1 MANVKISAL
10 PAVTTVNPTVDV
22 LPLVSNAGASTTK
35 ATPEEIVY
43 AALSATGTSGDVL
56 VSQGT
61 GVDPIWQT
69 PPLGPTGPT
78 GATGATG
85 PTGPTGS
92 TGATGPVGP
101 TGDTGPTGPTGDTGP
116 TGPQILSNV
125 TAGEIADSTNAINT
139 TGKASGRVV
148 WETTNSKIKVAV
160 GSGVNDDWVDADGTN
175 PVTPAP

>member
-10 PAVTTVNPTVDV
+10 PAVTTVDPAVDV

-61 GVDPIWQT
+61 GVDPLWQT

-85 PTGPTGS
+85 P
-92 TGATGPVGP
+92 
-101 TGDTGPTGPTGDTGP
+101 TGPTGPTGDTGP

-125 TAGEIADSTNAINT
+125 TAGEIGDSTNAINT

-160 GSGVNDDWVDADGTN
+160 GSGVNDNWVDADGTN

>member
-10 PAVTTVNPTVDV
+10 PAVTTVDPAVDV

-85 PTGPTGS
+85 PTGPTG
-92 TGATGPVGP
+92 ATGS
-101 TGDTGPTGPTGDTGP
+101 TGP

>member
-10 PAVTTVNPTVDV
+10 PAVTTVDPAVDV

-85 PTGPTGS
+85 PTGPTG
-92 TGATGPVGP
+92 ATGS
-101 TGDTGPTGPTGDTGP
+101 TGP

-139 TGKASGRVV
+139 SGKASGRVV

>member
-10 PAVTTVNPTVDV
+10 PAVTTVDPAVDV

-35 ATPEEIVY
+35 ATPDELVY
-43 AALSATGTSGDVL
+43 AVLTVTGTSGDVL

-61 GVDPIWQT
+61 GADPVWQT

-92 TGATGPVGP
+92 TGV
-101 TGDTGPTGPTGDTGP
+101 TGP

-125 TAGEIADSTNAINT
+125 TAGEIGDSTNAINT

-160 GSGVNDDWVDADGTN
+160 GSGVNDNWVDADGTN

>member
-10 PAVTTVNPTVDV
+10 PAVTTVDPAVDV

-61 GVDPIWQT
+61 GVDPLWQT

-85 PTGPTGS
+85 PTGPTG
-92 TGATGPVGP
+92 ATGS
-101 TGDTGPTGPTGDTGP
+101 TGP

>member
-10 PAVTTVNPTVDV
+10 PAVTTVDPAVDV

-61 GVDPIWQT
+61 GVDPLWQT

-85 PTGPTGS
+85 GTGPTG
-92 TGATGPVGP
+92 ATGS
-101 TGDTGPTGPTGDTGP
+101 TGP

-125 TAGEIADSTNAINT
+125 TAGEIGDSTNAINT
-139 TGKASGRVV
+139 SGKASGRVV

>member
-10 PAVTTVNPTVDV
+10 PAVTTVDPAVDV

-61 GVDPIWQT
+61 GVDPLWQT

-85 PTGPTGS
+85 PTGPA
-92 TGATGPVGP
+92 GATGS
-101 TGDTGPTGPTGDTGP
+101 TGPTGPTGDTGP

-125 TAGEIADSTNAINT
+125 TAGEIGDSANAINT
-139 TGKASGRVV
+139 AGKAAGRVV

-160 GSGVNDDWVDADGTN
+160 GSGANDNWVDADGTN

>member
-85 PTGPTGS
+85 PTGPTGA
-92 TGATGPVGP
+92 TGA
-101 TGDTGPTGPTGDTGP
+101 TGP